1 MHEDP
6 QHVWDKLGQV
16 QLELSTQS
24 HNYLL
29 DEQDDG
35 VLHWVVWGPIFLQVQ
50 K

>member
-24 HNYLL
+24 HDYLL